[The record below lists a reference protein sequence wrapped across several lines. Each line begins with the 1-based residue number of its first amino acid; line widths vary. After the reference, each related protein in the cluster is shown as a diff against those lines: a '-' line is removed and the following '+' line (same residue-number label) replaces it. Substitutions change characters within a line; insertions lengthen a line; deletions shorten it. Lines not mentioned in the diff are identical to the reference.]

1 MKRNILVV
9 DDSRA
14 VHALIR
20 EFLKDTGFT
29 QIDVFDGKQAIDLL
43 ATPQGEDV
51 GLVLLDW
58 EMPVMN
64 GPETLKIIR
73 TQGKTLPVVVMT
85 TKNKEEDIAFMFGEG
100 ADEYMMKPFTQDI
113 FVSKLEEFLGVA

>member
-85 TKNKEEDIAFMFGEG
+85 TKNKEEDIAFMLGEG